1 MTAGPSMIDDAN
13 PASAD
18 KSIMTTE
25 PVVPAG
31 PVDLGVVE
39 LAVLMSASCY
49 SRSGSWGDYDNLLGD
64 CGRADPTLVRY
75 LQPRPATVSQAFE
88 VSLLVFCGDLGEST
102 TEGRVPIHGLRK
114 SSSSRTVPQVVRAVR
129 LPVPACRRIPGPT
142 VVQIGLRVLLTTSRR
157 IGHLC
162 SRAVQHNLCKIL
174 KPDRE
179 GTRGLVAGSGN
190 GRSTAGSAVV
200 VRCGEQPGNSGKAA
214 VTLAGTG
221 SARLCPSTLWN
232 TSPSRSSRRM
242 VP

>member
-102 TEGRVPIHGLRK
+102 TKVAFRY
-114 SSSSRTVPQVVRAVR
+114 TAFVRARAVEQFRKLSVLFDSRYQPVGVYQDQPLYR
-129 LPVPACRRIPGPT
+129 LACG
-142 VVQIGLRVLLTTSRR
+142 LLT
-157 IGHLC
+157 HEPF
-162 SRAVQHNLCKIL
+162 V
-174 KPDRE
+174 
-179 GTRGLVAGSGN
+179 
-190 GRSTAGSAVV
+190 
-200 VRCGEQPGNSGKAA
+200 
-214 VTLAGTG
+214 
-221 SARLCPSTLWN
+221 
-232 TSPSRSSRRM
+232 
-242 VP
+242 